1 MKKHT
6 IFSTLI
12 LTAFVLSGIPA
23 LAANSH
29 RNILDSDH
37 GQQKGSQKDS
47 KEEGSKDQGQQKGE
61 QKDDDKNDQGQQ
73 KASTAARNH
82 GKQDGK
88 DGKEGKDSKEPTSTF
103 RNEGKGK
110 QSLRF

>member
-1 MKKHT
+1 MKKKQ
-6 IFSTLI
+6 ILSTLI

-47 KEEGSKDQGQQKGE
+47 KDEGTKDQGQQKE
-61 QKDDDKNDQGQQ
+61 EDKNDQGQQ

-82 GKQDGK
+82 GNQDGK
-88 DGKEGKDSKEPTSTF
+88 GSKDSTKESSKDS
-103 RNEGKGK
+103 KGK